1 MDIKGFFLALSEV
14 PSLLAL
20 KKGLVP
26 RPNTDHDCIGAAVER
41 IAEQFGD
48 LTAIVFEGSEVTW
61 SELNAWS
68 NRYAEFLAG
77 AGLEAGDTVSIMMEN
92 RVELLAA
99 IIAAN
104 KLGLT
109 AGLINNNLRERP
121 LVHCVTV
128 TESKKCIFGG
138 EVQESIDQVRE
149 DLHLVDG
156 ADYFVVPEPGGQ
168 APDWAVDMAAAS
180 ANLPPDNP
188 AHTGEVTLGDTA
200 LYIFTSGTTGLPKAA
215 VVSAATSPLPR

>member
-1 MDIKGFFLALSEV
+1 MDIKGFFLALTEL

-26 RPNTDHDCIGAAVER
+26 RPNTDHDCIGAAAER

-48 LTAIVFEGSEVTW
+48 RTAIVFEGSEATW

-68 NRYAEFLAG
+68 NRYAEFLVG

-92 RVELLAA
+92 PDRIAGRQSSPPTSSASPPELV
-99 IIAAN
+99 
-104 KLGLT
+104 
-109 AGLINNNLRERP
+109 NNNLRERS

-138 EVQESIDQVRE
+138 EVEDAIDQVRP
-149 DLHLVDG
+149 DLHLADG
-156 ADYFVVPEPGGQ
+156 ADYFR
-168 APDWAVDMAAAS
+168 S
-180 ANLPPDNP
+180 SR
-188 AHTGEVTLGDTA
+188 TRR
-200 LYIFTSGTTGLPKAA
+200 SGTRLG
-215 VVSAATSPLPR
+215 RGHGGRQR